1 MKLPIVIAIDGY
13 SSTGKSSTSKQIA
26 HALGFIHI
34 DSGAMYRAI
43 TLFALRKGFITPN
56 NQIATQKLIP
66 LLSSISIQFRPNL
79 QTGKLETYLNNE
91 RVEDKIRSI
100 EISSHV
106 SNIAAIKEVRDLCVE
121 LQRSMAKEME
131 VVMDGRDIGTV
142 VFPDANVKLFITA
155 SAEARAERRF
165 LEYQAEGK
173 QVTYEEVLANVIERD
188 KIDSTRAIA
197 PLKAADDAII
207 IDNSCMNLEET
218 VEKAL
223 QIIKQKLAV
232 L

>member
-1 MKLPIVIAIDGY
+1 MKSPIVIAIDGY
-13 SSTGKSSTSKQIA
+13 SSTGKSSTSKRIA
-26 HALGFIHI
+26 QALGFTHI
-34 DSGAMYRAI
+34 DSGAMYRAV
-43 TLFALRKGFITPN
+43 TLFALRKGFITLD
-56 NQIATQKLIP
+56 NQVSTQDLIP
-66 LLSSISIQFRPNL
+66 FLPSISIQFKPNPK
-79 QTGKLETYLNNE
+79 TRKRETYLNDE
-91 RVEDKIRSI
+91 LVEDEIRSM

-106 SNIAAIKEVRDLCVE
+106 SAIATIKEVRDLCVE
-121 LQRSMAKEME
+121 LQRSMAKEMD

-173 QVTYEEVLANVIERD
+173 QVPFEKVLSNVIERD

-197 PLKAADDAII
+197 PLQAAEDAII
-207 IDNSCMNLEET
+207 IDNSCMDLEQT

-223 QIIKQKLAV
+223 HIIREKLS
-232 L
+232 LS